1 MIGLLAS
8 AQNCTRGIYRAR
20 SLSLN
25 IESAMRLPPPISQL
39 VPVRLINLITK
50 LTIISL
56 LGVLP
61 MRAAAAPEQLTCSS
75 TALRFG
81 AVGVGE
87 TETLLVNLTN
97 NGSTSVTLSE
107 INLSNAEF
115 NASIAS
121 LPTVLASGQ
130 SVSVSIVFTPTTSGW
145 TSGTIAFVSN
155 ASNPTLKLVVNGTG
169 DISPP
174 VTASPSSL
182 SFGAQTVGSTSTLPV
197 ILTNTRKWPVS
208 ITGLQTSGAM
218 FSITGPALPLSL
230 PAGQSVTFSV
240 SFAPQSAAT
249 DGGFIFVQ
257 GPGLTV
263 PLTGTGAAVVVGQLT
278 IAPSALN
285 FGNVTVGNTSDQ
297 TLNLSASGAAVTIS
311 SSASSSGQFSLAG
324 TSFPMTIPAGQSVSL
339 EVAFT
344 PQNSGA
350 ASGSLAFTS
359 NAGNAPPAEAVTGTG
374 VTPVYTVGLSWS
386 PSTSDVTGYNVYRGA
401 ASTGPFSKINPSL
414 NSTTAY
420 TDGTVAAN
428 QTYYYVTT
436 AVNSS
441 NEESAPS
448 TPAQAIIP

>member
-1 MIGLLAS
+1 
-8 AQNCTRGIYRAR
+8 
-20 SLSLN
+20 
-25 IESAMRLPPPISQL
+25 MRLPPPISQR

-50 LTIISL
+50 FTIISL

-61 MRAAAAPEQLTCSS
+61 MHAAAASEQLTCSS
-75 TALRFG
+75 STLRFG
-81 AVGVGE
+81 TVGVGE

-115 NASIAS
+115 SASIAS
-121 LPTVLASGQ
+121 LPTVLESGQ
-130 SVSVSIVFTPTTSGW
+130 GVSVSVAFAPTTSGW

-155 ASNPTLKLVVNGTG
+155 ASNPTLKLVVSGTG
-169 DISPP
+169 NNTPA
-174 VTASPSSL
+174 VTATPSSL
-182 SFGAQTVGSTSTLPV
+182 SFGSQTVGSTTTLPLV
-197 ILTNTRKWPVS
+197 LTNTRKWALS
-208 ITGLQTSGAM
+208 LTGLQTSGTA

-230 PAGQSVTFSV
+230 PAGQSVAFSV
-240 SFAPQSAAT
+240 SFAPQTAAT
-249 DGGFIFVQ
+249 DGGSIFVQ

-263 PLTGTGAAVVVGQLT
+263 PLIGTGAAVVVGQLT

-285 FGNVTVGNTSDQ
+285 FGNVTVGNTGNQ

-324 TSFPMTIPAGQSVSL
+324 TSFPITIAAGQSVSL
-339 EVAFT
+339 DVAFT

-350 ASGSLAFTS
+350 ASGTLAFTS
-359 NAGNAPPAEAVTGTG
+359 NAATTTEAEPVTGTG
-374 VTPVYTVGLSWS
+374 ITPVYTVGLSWS
-386 PSTSDVTGYNVYRGA
+386 PSTSEVTGYNVYRGA
-401 ASTGPFSKINPSL
+401 AATGPFSKINPSL

-441 NEESAPS
+441 NQESAPS
-448 TPAQAIIP
+448 TPAEAIIP